1 VRKTKRKSNLS
12 TCLLICLLFLQACSG
27 AAQVPINAPGNS
39 LQINDSQAIDAQSV
53 HAIKQMITVEAKVVR
68 LLREDDQGLPHQ
80 KFLIGLSNGT
90 TVLIAHDIAMA
101 PRVPLNVGDIVTIHG
116 EYIWNPKGGLIHW
129 THRSDTPRHESGW
142 IDLNGV
148 RYQ

>member
-1 VRKTKRKSNLS
+1 MRKSKRRSNLS
-12 TCLLICLLFLQACSG
+12 ACLIVCLLFLQGCSG
-27 AAQVPINAPGNS
+27 AAQVPINARGNS
-39 LQINDSQAIDAQSV
+39 LKSDDSQAIEAQNGR
-53 HAIKQMITVEAKVVR
+53 AIKQIITVEARVVR

-116 EYIWNPKGGLIHW
+116 EYIWNAKGGLIHW